1 MAYYGVRYAKNC
13 DPSDLWKSYR
23 TSSKHVTN
31 FVNKHGNPD
40 VISIR
45 KTFGEDTDSA
55 REWENK
61 VIRRCRMVEDKGYLN
76 HTNNIAI
83 PVTNHDRVK
92 NLQGA
97 RTFPD
102 WDIET
107 QEKERERRRNQWE
120 NHSPEK
126 RERLRREA
134 SERAKKQHAEGR
146 FNGYEKPD
154 DTTNY
159 KNAANKRWSD
169 PSFKK
174 KMKSKKWMNL
184 NEKSKMISPED
195 LESYLSMGWSFG
207 RGG

>member
-1 MAYYGVRYAKNC
+1 MNAYTYYLHWTEKNIGYYGVRYARDC
-13 DPSDLWKSYR
+13 DPSDLWETYF
-23 TSSKHVTN
+23 TSSKHVERY
-31 FVNKHGNPD
+31 VIRHGNPD

-55 REWENK
+55 REWEKK
-61 VIRRCRMVEDKGYLN
+61 VITRCRMVERKEFLN
-76 HTNNIAI
+76 HTNNMGPPINNNWGTMEPILLA
-83 PVTNHDRVK
+83 
-92 NLQGA
+92 
-97 RTFPD
+97 
-102 WDIET
+102 
-107 QEKERERRRNQWE
+107 ER
-120 NHSPEK
+120 K
-126 RERLRREA
+126 KAA

-174 KMKSKKWMNL
+174 KMKSKRWMNL